1 MVDWGNGVVKVT
13 VGDSMVSESKLVA
26 LVSRLSMST
35 LEDLCCSSMIV
46 CSYLWFVFLFNAV
59 LISARRTLLT
69 SLVRRVE
76 SRYRSVGV
84 LVPVFDDEI
93 SNSKA
98 IFWYEGTEIG

>member
-1 MVDWGNGVVKVT
+1 MKTLVCLSLCLFDLLLFAVVNCK
-13 VGDSMVSESKLVA
+13 
-26 LVSRLSMST
+26 
-35 LEDLCCSSMIV
+35 
-46 CSYLWFVFLFNAV
+46 
-59 LISARRTLLT
+59 ISARRTLLT

>member
-1 MVDWGNGVVKVT
+1 MFTLFSCYYFACDYVN
-13 VGDSMVSESKLVA
+13 LVCLLLFA
-26 LVSRLSMST
+26 
-35 LEDLCCSSMIV
+35 
-46 CSYLWFVFLFNAV
+46 FVNCK
-59 LISARRTLLT
+59 ISARRTLLT